1 MSVSTSKK
9 VEMHLSQAHE
19 FITSLRDLIS
29 GLRDQFEMFEA
40 RAKEVSQIVMN
51 NYKADNQRTRR
62 RKKTSRRVAST

>member
-62 RKKTSRRVAST
+62 HKKTSRQVAST